1 MSLIDLTNYS
11 EHPTQPTWL
20 VFRYPTS
27 RHATDMVEEL
37 KRAGVRHEVD
47 LLEGPPFMVGVKK
60 TDRAL
65 AEKLNYT
72 ILGKYRKPFIANRVM
87 RWAIILITVGILA
100 LAIAGLLLQET

>member
-20 VFRYPTS
+20 VFRYPTL
-27 RHATDMVEEL
+27 RHAKDMVEEL
-37 KRAGVRHEVD
+37 GKVGVRHEAD
-47 LLEGPPFMVGVKK
+47 LEEGPPFMVGVKK

-72 ILGKYRKPFIANRVM
+72 VLGKHRKPFIPNKAL
-87 RWAIILITVGILA
+87 RWVIILITVGILA
-100 LAIAGLLLQET
+100 LAVAGLWLQET